1 MTAKVLQLVR
11 RMPPPPSREEQI
23 MAIVRERLDAT
34 INIID
39 CNAKVWALW
48 LPVNAVDGRLFTCTK
63 ESVNSS

>member
-39 CNAKVWALW
+39 CNATAGEIESYLIDTIAILRK
-48 LPVNAVDGRLFTCTK
+48 AVAK
-63 ESVNSS
+63 